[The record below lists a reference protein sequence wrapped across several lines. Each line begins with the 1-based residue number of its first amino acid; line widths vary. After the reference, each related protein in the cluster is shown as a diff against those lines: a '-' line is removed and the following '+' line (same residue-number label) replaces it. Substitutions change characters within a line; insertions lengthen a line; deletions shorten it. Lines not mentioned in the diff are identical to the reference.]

1 MQAPGPPSGALTSRH
16 FDNFLRRDKPGIRE
30 RNQFQPHRCQEDYP
44 FARGVR
50 MEYVLTG
57 LVVAAAFAVI
67 AYQQPVVYETLFP
80 WLATSSAL
88 LIFALLFTQLSAYVD
103 PTKLPDMFLIIIV
116 GLGTVSYLYFLRL
129 LTATVK
135 STFSEPS
142 SPRRSSATIER
153 HALIDVDSLHYGIGT
168 AIGMSLILGLLLWK
182 WSCKPGEWAHD
193 DYSTCSFFTGGL
205 LEPQHDSI
213 PPTKSGSGAGEET

>member
-1 MQAPGPPSGALTSRH
+1 
-16 FDNFLRRDKPGIRE
+16 
-30 RNQFQPHRCQEDYP
+30 
-44 FARGVR
+44 

-168 AIGMSLILGLLLWK
+168 AIACRSSSGSSFGNGRASRANGRTMITPRVASSLGV
-182 WSCKPGEWAHD
+182 
-193 DYSTCSFFTGGL
+193 YSSHNMIQYRRRKAEAVQGKKLKKNRKNGYPTSPHALTNGGL
-205 LEPQHDSI
+205 PYWD
-213 PPTKSGSGAGEET
+213 A

>member
-1 MQAPGPPSGALTSRH
+1 
-16 FDNFLRRDKPGIRE
+16 
-30 RNQFQPHRCQEDYP
+30 
-44 FARGVR
+44 
-50 MEYVLTG
+50 MEYVLPG
-57 LVVAAAFAVI
+57 LVVAAALAVL

-153 HALIDVDSLHYGIGT
+153 HALIDVDSFHYGIGT
-168 AIGMSLILGLLLWK
+168 AIGMKLILGLLLWK

>member
-1 MQAPGPPSGALTSRH
+1 
-16 FDNFLRRDKPGIRE
+16 
-30 RNQFQPHRCQEDYP
+30 
-44 FARGVR
+44 

-129 LTATVK
+129 
-135 STFSEPS
+135 
-142 SPRRSSATIER
+142 PRR
-153 HALIDVDSLHYGIGT
+153 
-168 AIGMSLILGLLLWK
+168 
-182 WSCKPGEWAHD
+182 P
-193 DYSTCSFFTGGL
+193 
-205 LEPQHDSI
+205 
-213 PPTKSGSGAGEET
+213 